1 MKRKILCKFISS
13 LRKLHSSIR
22 NAAHEDKT
30 WFSDLENSNWLFHIR
45 VEIETAFIVLLFF
58 FCRRF

>member
-1 MKRKILCKFISS
+1 MKEIFRKKIFSSSS
-13 LRKLHSSIR
+13 LRKLHTAIR

-45 VEIETAFIVLLFF
+45 V
-58 FCRRF
+58 